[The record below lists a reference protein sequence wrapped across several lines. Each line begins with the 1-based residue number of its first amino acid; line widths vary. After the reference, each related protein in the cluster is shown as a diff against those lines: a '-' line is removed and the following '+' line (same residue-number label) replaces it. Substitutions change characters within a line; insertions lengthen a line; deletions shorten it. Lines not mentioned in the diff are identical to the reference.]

1 MPNKTPAI
9 LSTILTVIILI
20 VIAVLSVFTQMLVLN
35 GASENQGMTAMG
47 ISLGCQGVGIIL
59 AGVLAWWL
67 ANSAVN
73 KWNWNMIISVLIAV
87 VAGTTLGV
95 VISVISTIVAIPIAG
110 IK

>member
-9 LSTILTVIILI
+9 LSTVLTVIILI
-20 VIAVLSVFTQMLVLN
+20 VIAVLSVLTQMLILN
-35 GASENQGMTAMG
+35 GASEDQGLTAMG
-47 ISLGCQGVGIIL
+47 ISLGCQGVGMIL

-73 KWNWNMIISVLIAV
+73 KWNWNKVIAV
-87 VAGTTLGV
+87 LTAVIAGTTLGV

>member
-1 MPNKTPAI
+1 MSNKTPAI
-9 LSTILTVIILI
+9 LSTVLTVITLI
-20 VIAVLSVFTQMLVLN
+20 VMAVLSVFTQMLVLN

-59 AGVLAWWL
+59 AGILTWWL

-73 KWNWNMIISVLIAV
+73 RWHWNKVIAV
-87 VAGTTLGV
+87 LVAIVAGITVGV
-95 VISVISTIVAIPIAG
+95 VISVISVIIAIPVAG